1 MHRKR
6 PDPVVTF
13 HESMKR
19 ASRTTVK
26 LRESAEKETL
36 RGEWAVEPTTGEVTT
51 PRAVTGGISLASVP
65 HVLRR
70 REELASLPLDGR
82 DGFLLSLIDD
92 ATSVQTLIDVA
103 AIAPSEVVAIL
114 QRLVALGVIDLH

>member
-19 ASRTTVK
+19 ASRTTVR

-36 RGEWAVEPTTGEVTT
+36 RGAWALEPTTGEITT

-65 HVLRR
+65 RLARR
-70 REELASLPLDGR
+70 REDIANLPLDGR
-82 DGFLLSLIDD
+82 AGFLLSLIDD
-92 ATSVQTLIDVA
+92 TTNVQTLIDVA
-103 AIAPSEVVAIL
+103 AIAPSEVVEL
-114 QRLVALGVIDLH
+114 LERLVALGVIVLG